1 MLERK
6 MSLATS
12 PAFKAGLEDVV
23 AGTSDICFI
32 DGHEGRLVY
41 CGYDITELAK
51 HSTFEETIYLL
62 YNKRLPTAAELAE
75 FDQKL
80 RAARAVPQEV
90 LAILKTL
97 PHTIHPMSAM
107 RTAVSALGN
116 FAPDAEAAGR
126 DAYVETSIKLTAQLA
141 TVVAAWERIR
151 NGKEPVAPRSDLSH
165 AANFLYMLKG
175 EEPDP
180 FQAHVFD
187 VALILHADHELNA
200 STFSARVT
208 VATLTDIYSAITAA
222 IGALKGPLHGGA
234 NEQVMRME
242 QEIGDV
248 SKAEEWIK
256 DALTKKKKIMGFGH
270 RVYRTKD
277 PRAYILEALSEE
289 VARRAG
295 NTKWFEMTRVI
306 EQTVLRE
313 KGLYPNVDLYSGS
326 AYFVMG
332 IPIDLF
338 TPIFAVS
345 RIAGWTAH
353 ILEQLA
359 NNRIIRPRAE
369 YTGPE
374 RLEYLSMEKRG

>member
-1 MLERK
+1 MG
-6 MSLATS
+6 LATS
-12 PAFKAGLEDVV
+12 PAFKAGLEDVI

-32 DGHEGRLVY
+32 DGREGRLVY
-41 CGYDITELAK
+41 CGYDINDLAK
-51 HSTFEETIYLL
+51 YSTFEETVFLL
-62 YNKRLPTAAELAE
+62 YHKRLPTKAELQE
-75 FDQKL
+75 FDAKL
-80 RAARAVPQEV
+80 KASRAVPQEV
-90 LAILKTL
+90 LQIMKMMPPT
-97 PHTIHPMSAM
+97 THPMAAL

-116 FAPDAEAAGR
+116 FAPDAEENSWEAQ
-126 DAYVETSIKLTAQLA
+126 VETCIKLTAQMA
-141 TVVAAWERIR
+141 TLVAAWERIR
-151 NGKEPVAPRSDLSH
+151 NGKEPVAPRMDLSH
-165 AANFLYMLKG
+165 AANFLYMLRG

-180 FQAHVFD
+180 FEARVFD

-208 VATLTDIYSAITAA
+208 ISTLTDIYSAITSAV
-222 IGALKGPLHGGA
+222 GTLKGPLHGGA
-234 NEQVMRME
+234 NERVMRME
-242 QEIGDV
+242 MEIGDI
-248 SKAEEWIK
+248 SRAEQWIK
-256 DALTKKKKIMGFGH
+256 DALAQKKKIMGFGH

-277 PRAYILEALSEE
+277 PRAYILESLAEE
-289 VARRAG
+289 VGRRAG

-313 KGLYPNVDLYSGS
+313 KGLYPNVDLYSGA
-326 AYFVMG
+326 AYYVMG

-374 RLEYLSMEKRG
+374 RLQYVPLEERG

>member
-1 MLERK
+1 

-32 DGHEGRLVY
+32 DGREGRLVY
-41 CGYDITELAK
+41 CGYDIAELAK
-51 HSTFEETIYLL
+51 HSSFEEVTYLL
-62 YNKRLPTAAELAE
+62 YNKRLPNQAELTE
-75 FDQKL
+75 FDAKL
-80 RAARAVPQEV
+80 KAARAVPQEV
-90 LAILKTL
+90 LDILKTL
-97 PHTIHPMSAM
+97 PKDIHPMAAL
-107 RTAVSALGN
+107 RTGVSLLGN
-116 FAPDAEAAGR
+116 FDPHAEETGR
-126 DAYVETSIKLTAQLA
+126 EAYVETCIKLTAQMA
-141 TVVAAWERIR
+141 TLTAAWERIR
-151 NGKEPVAPRSDLSH
+151 NGKEPVAPRTDLSH

-175 EEPDP
+175 EEPDE
-180 FQAHVFD
+180 FEAHVFD

-208 VATLTDIYSAITAA
+208 IATLTDIYSAITSAV
-222 IGALKGPLHGGA
+222 GTLKGPLHGGA
-234 NEQVMRME
+234 NERVMRME
-242 QEIGDV
+242 QEIGDAAN
-248 SKAEEWIK
+248 AEAWIK
-256 DALTKKKKIMGFGH
+256 EALAQKKKIMGFGH

-289 VARRAG
+289 VGRRAG

-345 RIAGWTAH
+345 RVAGWTAH
-353 ILEQLA
+353 ILEQLS

-374 RLEYLSMEKRG
+374 RLEYVPLEQRA